1 MADDQ
6 SIDPI
11 KLMQA
16 FLAGWNQDRPG
27 AARSSAP
34 TNAPDPAPPAAPAAN
49 APADGPAARL
59 MAQALALAN
68 MPSRD
73 DVTALGER
81 LDRVE
86 ALLAGIA
93 CRLDRIEADENRPAK
108 KRKKKG

>member
-6 SIDPI
+6 SIDPV

-34 TNAPDPAPPAAPAAN
+34 ANAPDPAAPAAT

-73 DVTALGER
+73 DVTALGDR